1 VVYCGENGG
10 YSAAR
15 ESQMTTKEKVLSVVD
30 QMTDEFSEE
39 EWEALYR
46 LLQQYV
52 TDLQKRPASFLERLS
67 EIEIEGPEDFAE
79 NIDQYLNG
87 EKQLD
92 AALY

>member
-15 ESQMTTKEKVLSVVD
+15 ESQMTTKEKVLSVVN
-30 QMTDEFSEE
+30 QLTDEFTEE
-39 EWEALYR
+39 EWEELYR

-52 TDLQKRPASFLERLS
+52 ATLQERQASFLERLS
-67 EIEIEGPEDFAE
+67 EIELDGPEDFAE

-87 EKQLD
+87 EKQFD